1 MVKEKKQNR
10 FPKDWDDARV
20 QAVLEHY
27 ESQTEREA
35 VAEDEAACCR
45 RDQTTMVVP
54 TRLVPTIT
62 KLITLQKNGGSR
74 TAQKSGGQKSR

>member
-27 ESQTEREA
+27 ESQSEREA
-35 VAEDEAACCR
+35 VAEDEPADRNHRQLDESAAIF
-45 RDQTTMVVP
+45 DEP
-54 TRLVPTIT
+54 
-62 KLITLQKNGGSR
+62 N
-74 TAQKSGGQKSR
+74 